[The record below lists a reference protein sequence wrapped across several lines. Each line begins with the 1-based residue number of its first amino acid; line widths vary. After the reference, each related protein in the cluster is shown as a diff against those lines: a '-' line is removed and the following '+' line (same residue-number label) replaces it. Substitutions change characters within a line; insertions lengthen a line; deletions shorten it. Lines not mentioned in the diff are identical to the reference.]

1 MWFVGYTAAVVLI
14 GSLFNDGD
22 ADASINRSYFNAMLL
37 QQQQMAKLLEEQAAA
52 IEKLKKK

>member
-1 MWFVGYTAAVVLI
+1 MLATE
-14 GSLFNDGD
+14 
-22 ADASINRSYFNAMLL
+22 ASINRSYFNAMLL